1 MLIKKEIT
9 IEKRKDYKCPKCD
22 NKYSNWEVFNQHVS
36 THGYSNHVTLY
47 NHYDQLIS
55 LFLIESEDQFDL
67 FRRRIPIY
75 TAVGWKE
82 RGYYNTFGN
91 KVSSDLLEKIK
102 KKKQELEQ
110 IREQIKELVRFNQ
123 ENMNDPVLIEDY

>member
-9 IEKRKDYKCPKCD
+9 VVKRKDYKCPKCD
-22 NKYSNWEVFNQHVS
+22 NKYSNWEVFNQHVG
-36 THGYSNHVTLY
+36 THGYSNCVLLY
-47 NHYDQLIS
+47 NYYDQLIS
-55 LFLIESEDQFDL
+55 LFLIENEEQFDL

-75 TAVGWKE
+75 TTVGWKE